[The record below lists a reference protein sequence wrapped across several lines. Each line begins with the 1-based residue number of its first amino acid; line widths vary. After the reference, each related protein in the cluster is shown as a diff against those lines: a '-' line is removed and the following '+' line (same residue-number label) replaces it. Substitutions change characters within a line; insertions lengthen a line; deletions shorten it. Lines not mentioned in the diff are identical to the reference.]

1 VTAWLAI
8 GPPRCRLR
16 IHLLLPVAIAVAFLA
31 GDLGWRYLILLGALV
46 LHEFGHAL
54 AGLLAGARRTVVSLW
69 PWRGRAD
76 VERFGG
82 VREAVV
88 ALAGPAANLLVAGAL
103 ALLGGGFTLRL
114 GRAPLLDL
122 AFTACL
128 LMGVLNLAPVRP
140 ADGGVALAAWRAGPA
155 K

>member
-1 VTAWLAI
+1 MTAWLVI

-16 IHLLLPVAIAVAFLA
+16 IHLLLPVAVAVAFAA
-31 GDLGWRYLILLGALV
+31 GNLGWRYLILLGTLV
-46 LHEFGHAL
+46 LHEFGHAV
-54 AGLLAGARRTVVSLW
+54 AGLLAGGRRTVVSLW

-82 VREAVV
+82 AREAAV
-88 ALAGPAANLLVAGAL
+88 ALAGPAANLLLAGVL
-103 ALLGGGFTLRL
+103 ALLGGALNLRL

-122 AFTACL
+122 AFTASF
-128 LMGVLNLAPVRP
+128 LMGVLNLVPVRP